1 MAKTYRYTILLDK
14 DPDEGG
20 YVVTV
25 PDLPGCVTQ
34 GDTLDEAI
42 AMAKE
47 AISLYIET
55 LIARGK
61 PIPQGHEYHQGITV
75 DVAA

>member
-1 MAKTYRYTILLDK
+1 MPKTYRYTIVLEE

-25 PDLPGCVTQ
+25 PDLPGCVTE
-34 GDTLDEAI
+34 GDTFDEAI

-55 LIARGK
+55 LIARGR
-61 PIPQGHEYHQGITV
+61 PIPQGREYRQGITI